1 MKGVRTTEAL
11 TGNEPIQL
19 TVQSRER
26 STFRRSESS
35 RNERAEDVV
44 QPKASEHIEKDAIL
58 EVRSDISSQKM
69 EEKKEL
75 VPVDDS
81 LDLANEVVEAMNIT
95 EGDVGMEVDEKVAP
109 DDEESGVIGA
119 VNSDSGVTGD
129 ITGEEESKEEGE
141 VEKGAGEGGV
151 VKKNGAKKK
160 SSKAG
165 IIGAGGTT
173 KKRLVQNMI
182 AQGKRTVAKTSSFQE
197 EGSKKM
203 EEKGFLNP
211 KPSSTK

>member
-1 MKGVRTTEAL
+1 M
-11 TGNEPIQL
+11 
-19 TVQSRER
+19 
-26 STFRRSESS
+26 
-35 RNERAEDVV
+35 
-44 QPKASEHIEKDAIL
+44 
-58 EVRSDISSQKM
+58 
-69 EEKKEL
+69 
-75 VPVDDS
+75 
-81 LDLANEVVEAMNIT
+81 
-95 EGDVGMEVDEKVAP
+95 
-109 DDEESGVIGA
+109 
-119 VNSDSGVTGD
+119 
-129 ITGEEESKEEGE
+129 
-141 VEKGAGEGGV
+141 
-151 VKKNGAKKK
+151 KKNGAKKK